1 LYFGFYGG
9 IKHPLRASP
18 IVWKNNLLSL
28 FIWKKKKNSSPT
40 VWNRTCYLFATWK
53 TPGSR
58 ADVSALGVAW
68 NPEPRGSFTRA
79 ATSPASN
86 LKVPSPDP
94 SSPPRAIV
102 GLHRPAAA
110 PVIRWP
116 TSLRLA
122 VSLVIGS
129 FVFIA
134 CVPVLSIPPFRL
146 RLAVFRCPPSPVFIR
161 PRLCPLRWVLDGG
174 GVVLQKQLRSIHPV
188 LEFLAIMIFY
198 FSQS

>member
-94 SSPPRAIV
+94 SSPTFVIASARHRRSSSSGGRACDPVAYIPPSCGV
-102 GLHRPAAA
+102 LGNRLLRLHRLCSSALFPSVPAAPSCVPVPSIACVHQAA
-110 PVIRWP
+110 PVSFEVGAGRRRR
-116 TSLRLA
+116 RLA
-122 VSLVIGS
+122 E
-129 FVFIA
+129 
-134 CVPVLSIPPFRL
+134 
-146 RLAVFRCPPSPVFIR
+146 AV
-161 PRLCPLRWVLDGG
+161 
-174 GVVLQKQLRSIHPV
+174 KIHP
-188 LEFLAIMIFY
+188 
-198 FSQS
+198 SRS